1 MTALNHALLMRPV
14 DLPQAHADDTPELSA
29 RLVAGDEAAWSE
41 FHARTFDR
49 LLRYLLAAAHGNEDA
64 AREALQLTYVK
75 CVRHVRRFPAE
86 GAMWGWL
93 KQIARGCLI
102 DLARG
107 RSRYRA
113 LLVDLAAAPVVAA
126 DDDLAREELAQLLTA
141 GLAQLDPSERA
152 LLEARYAQNQRLAHI
167 ADSSGTTRKA
177 VESRLARI
185 RTRLRAWLTT
195 HTRHER

>member
-1 MTALNHALLMRPV
+1 MTALNHGLLLRPI
-14 DLPQAHADDTPELSA
+14 DIPEASADDTPELSA
-29 RLVAGDEAAWSE
+29 RLVAGEEAAWTE

-49 LLRYLLAAAHGNEDA
+49 LLRYLVAAAHGNEDA
-64 AREALQLTYVK
+64 AREALQLAYVK

-113 LLVDLAAAPVVAA
+113 LLEHLAAAPPVTSEDEDARNDRA
-126 DDDLAREELAQLLTA
+126 ELLSTGLAR
-141 GLAQLDPSERA
+141 LDPSERA
-152 LLEARYAQNQRLAHI
+152 LIEARYTQNQRIAHI
-167 ADSSGTTRKA
+167 ADASGTTRKA
-177 VESRLARI
+177 IESRLARL
-185 RTRLRAWLTT
+185 RARLRAWLTSPP
-195 HTRHER
+195 RHER

>member
-1 MTALNHALLMRPV
+1 MTALNHGLFVRPIAI
-14 DLPQAHADDTPELSA
+14 PETSADDTPELSA
-29 RLVAGDEAAWSE
+29 RLVAGDEAAWRE

-49 LLRYLLAAAHGNEDA
+49 LLRYLVAAAHGNEDA

-75 CVRHVRRFPAE
+75 CVRHVRRFPEE

-113 LLVDLAAAPVVAA
+113 LLEHLAAALPVPPEDENARSDRA
-126 DDDLAREELAQLLTA
+126 ELLSSGLARLN
-141 GLAQLDPSERA
+141 PSERA
-152 LLEARYAQNQRLAHI
+152 LLEARYTQNQRVAHI
-167 ADSSGTTRKA
+167 ADASGTTRKA

-185 RTRLRAWLTT
+185 RARLRAWLTIPP
-195 HTRHER
+195 RDER